1 MISKTELGMHFCKQK
16 AIKCCIIKNKCL
28 YPTHIF
34 IRSCCIFRSTGTN
47 TPSESMSTASA
58 VSGETETSGSQ
69 SQTTVSTDD
78 SALSLVGAESALV
91 TGQAYEN
98 IVSELMSMGF
108 ERDPVQRALRASF
121 NNPDRAVEYLFN
133 VSTNSSYS
141 QPSL

>member
-1 MISKTELGMHFCKQK
+1 MISRTELG
-16 AIKCCIIKNKCL
+16 IKRYGYKVFYYKNMYE
-28 YPTHIF
+28 YPTHIL
-34 IRSCCIFRSTGTN
+34 IKSCYIFRSTGTN

-141 QPSL
+141 HPLTGL